1 MSDIRYLALLTVAA
15 TLVAQQGY
23 VLGADDQIAL
33 QAPDIEEISA
43 KPVRIDLD
51 GNIHLPLIGGV
62 QAAGL
67 TPVEL
72 QTRLRD
78 RFKKYVKNP
87 DITISITEFRSQPV
101 SVLGA
106 VQNPGVHQLQGDK
119 NLFGVLS
126 LAGGLRPDAGAAV
139 KITRRRHWARL
150 PLPKPPAAPT
160 SQYSVS
166 PTP

>member
-15 TLVAQQGY
+15 TLLAQQSY

-33 QAPDIEEISA
+33 QAPDIEEISI

-51 GNIHLPLIGGV
+51 GNIHLPLIGSV

-87 DITISITEFRSQPV
+87 DITVSITEFRSQPV

-106 VQNPGVHQLQGDK
+106 VQNPGVHQLQGIGGRCTADRTHAG
-119 NLFGVLS
+119 LEFLH
-126 LAGGLRPDAGAAV
+126 LARADSALG
-139 KITRRRHWARL
+139 
-150 PLPKPPAAPT
+150 
-160 SQYSVS
+160 
-166 PTP
+166 